1 MKADPA
7 PVQPSG
13 LLHLALLTS
22 EILGRI
28 PPLSIAP
35 ALAGMAAIGAWPWG
49 EPSLQAAV
57 GLCLAV
63 AILGDGISLALLP
76 RKGRSFGPVT
86 PPLLALALL
95 RAALAFGLGMALGQ
109 EHVGATLAVPPLAVA
124 PVAVAPQGQAQGLP
138 LPVALGQEHVG
149 ATLAVAPLAV
159 APLAVAP
166 TTVGVIL
173 TIVLQAG
180 ITALQIYATW
190 VEPFRLTVT
199 PLEFTSPKL
208 QGGEPLRV
216 LHLSDIHFEG
226 WTPRERRLLEVARAL
241 SPDLIFLTGD
251 YLNLSSV
258 DHGPARQGVR
268 DLLAELATVAPTYA
282 VIGSPPVDRPDVVPQ
297 IFAGLPITW
306 LVDEVTEVEVKGHR
320 LRLIGIRCTADHR
333 RDGERLRQ
341 LCSAGF
347 HPALQILLYHS
358 PDLFPLAA
366 ELGIDLHLAGHTHGG
381 QLRLPLFGA
390 LVTSSAFWKRYE
402 AGLYRKGAST
412 LYVSRGIG
420 VEGKGAP
427 RARFLAPPEV
437 VLVLLARRPALNAPT
452 EVALP
457 GPQASGRPSPTGSV
471 GAGRRPAQRAQGG

>member
-1 MKADPA
+1 
-7 PVQPSG
+7 
-13 LLHLALLTS
+13 
-22 EILGRI
+22 
-28 PPLSIAP
+28 
-35 ALAGMAAIGAWPWG
+35 
-49 EPSLQAAV
+49 
-57 GLCLAV
+57 
-63 AILGDGISLALLP
+63 
-76 RKGRSFGPVT
+76 
-86 PPLLALALL
+86 
-95 RAALAFGLGMALGQ
+95 
-109 EHVGATLAVPPLAVA
+109 
-124 PVAVAPQGQAQGLP
+124 
-138 LPVALGQEHVG
+138 
-149 ATLAVAPLAV
+149 
-159 APLAVAP
+159 
-166 TTVGVIL
+166 VIL

-333 RDGERLRQ
+333 RDRERLRQ

-347 HPALQILLYHS
+347 HPALQVLLYHS

-366 ELGIDLHLAGHTHGG
+366 ALGIDLHLAGHTHGG

-402 AGLYRKGAST
+402 AGLYRKEAAT

-420 VEGKGAP
+420 LEGKGAP

-457 GPQASGRPSPTGSV
+457 GPQAPGRPSPTTSH
-471 GAGRRPAQRAQGG
+471 RPGGPR

>member
-1 MKADPA
+1 MTTDERPLMSR
-7 PVQPSG
+7 PPRSSDWPSG

-28 PPLSIAP
+28 PPLSVAP
-35 ALAGMAAIGAWPWG
+35 ALAAMAAIGAWPWG
-49 EPSLQAAV
+49 RPSLQAAV
-57 GLCLAV
+57 GLCLAA
-63 AILGDGISLALLP
+63 AILGDGLSLALLP
-76 RKGRSFGPVT
+76 RKRWSFGPVT

-95 RAALAFGLGMALGQ
+95 RAALAFGMGIALCRTTAGSCP
-109 EHVGATLAVPPLAVA
+109 VCRTTAGSCPAGATP
-124 PVAVAPQGQAQGLP
+124 
-138 LPVALGQEHVG
+138 
-149 ATLAVAPLAV
+149 
-159 APLAVAP
+159 AP
-166 TTVGVIL
+166 TAGVVL
-173 TIVLQAG
+173 AAVLQAG
-180 ITALQIYATW
+180 ITAVHIYATW

-199 PLEFTSPKL
+199 SLELASPKL
-208 QGGEPLRV
+208 QKGEPLRV

-226 WTPRERRLLEVARAL
+226 WTPRERRLLETVRAL
-241 SPDLIFLTGD
+241 APDLIFLTGD

-258 DHGPARQGVR
+258 DNGPARQGVR
-268 DLLAELATVAPTYA
+268 DLLAELAAVAPTWA

-306 LVDEVTEVEVKGHR
+306 LVDEAAEVEVKGHR

-341 LCSAGF
+341 LGSAGP
-347 HPALQILLYHS
+347 HSVLQILLYHS

-390 LVTSSAFWKRYE
+390 LVTSAAFWKRYE
-402 AGLYRKGAST
+402 AGRYRKGTSI

-420 VEGKGAP
+420 VAGKGAP

-437 VLVLLARRPALNAPT
+437 VFILLTSPAPK
-452 EVALP
+452 E
-457 GPQASGRPSPTGSV
+457 SPD
-471 GAGRRPAQRAQGG
+471 R

>member
-1 MKADPA
+1 MTTDDRPLMSQLLRSSDR
-7 PVQPSG
+7 PFG
-13 LLHLALLTS
+13 LLHLALLAS

-35 ALAGMAAIGAWPWG
+35 ALAAMTAIGAWPWSR
-49 EPSLQAAV
+49 PSLQGAV
-57 GLCLAV
+57 GLCLAA
-63 AILGDGISLALLP
+63 AILGDGLSLALLP
-76 RKGRSFGPVT
+76 RQGRSFGPVT

-95 RAALAFGLGMALGQ
+95 RTALAFGLGMALG
-109 EHVGATLAVPPLAVA
+109 HRAGANL
-124 PVAVAPQGQAQGLP
+124 
-138 LPVALGQEHVG
+138 
-149 ATLAVAPLAV
+149 
-159 APLAVAP
+159 AP
-166 TTVGVIL
+166 TSGVVLTV
-173 TIVLQAG
+173 VLQAS
-180 ITALQIYATW
+180 ITVIQTYATW
-190 VEPFRLTVT
+190 VEPFHLTVT
-199 PLEFTSPKL
+199 SLEFASPKL
-208 QGGEPLRV
+208 QNGEPLRV

-226 WTPRERRLLEVARAL
+226 WTPRERRLLETVRAL
-241 SPDLIFLTGD
+241 APDLIFLTGD

-268 DLLAELATVAPTYA
+268 DLLAELATLAPTWA

-306 LVDEVTEVEVKGHR
+306 LVDEAAEVEVKGHR
-320 LRLIGIRCTADHR
+320 LWLIGIRCTADHR

-341 LCSAGF
+341 LWSAGS
-347 HPALQILLYHS
+347 HSALQILLYHS

-381 QLRLPLFGA
+381 QLRLPFLGA

-402 AGLYRKGAST
+402 AGLYREGAST

-437 VLVLLARRPALNAPT
+437 VLLTCTSPAPK
-452 EVALP
+452 E
-457 GPQASGRPSPTGSV
+457 SSE
-471 GAGRRPAQRAQGG
+471 